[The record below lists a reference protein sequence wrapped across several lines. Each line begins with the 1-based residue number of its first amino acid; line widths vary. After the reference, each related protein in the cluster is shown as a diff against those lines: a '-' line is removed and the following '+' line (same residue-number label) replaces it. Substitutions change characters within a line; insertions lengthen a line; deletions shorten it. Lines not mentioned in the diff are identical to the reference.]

1 MECRFAQQDLESK
14 QQVRAK
20 ILTQMLAATANDDPR
35 PAALELRLSAL
46 TSIAAVIDEISVESS
61 AMIFELIQSSL
72 DLLHEADENAG
83 MPESILDG
91 LLGSFDRSLG
101 AVTFSDSNAVVT
113 SAITSGVASR
123 AGNRRRDLMSVED
136 HTRVMNIIES
146 SAVLK
151 MRDATVGQRQPRT
164 LSLAATSSVVAA
176 FDAYTPVDARVAAL
190 RGSSALERF
199 LIEQVTLARTER
211 DT

>member
-1 MECRFAQQDLESK
+1 
-14 QQVRAK
+14 
-20 ILTQMLAATANDDPR
+20 MLAATANDDPR

-46 TSIAAVIDEISVESS
+46 TSISAVTDEISVESS
-61 AMIFELIQSSL
+61 AMILELIQSSL
-72 DLLHEADENAG
+72 DLLLEADEDAG
-83 MPESILDG
+83 MPESIVDG

-101 AVTFSDSNAVVT
+101 ALAFSDSNAVVT
-113 SAITSGVASR
+113 SAINSGVASR
-123 AGNRRRDLMSVED
+123 AGSRRRDLLSLED
-136 HTRVMNIIES
+136 HTRVIDIITS

-151 MRDATVGQRQPRT
+151 MRDAAVGQRLSPT
-164 LSLAATSSVVAA
+164 LSLTATSSVVAA

-190 RGSSALERF
+190 RSSSALERF